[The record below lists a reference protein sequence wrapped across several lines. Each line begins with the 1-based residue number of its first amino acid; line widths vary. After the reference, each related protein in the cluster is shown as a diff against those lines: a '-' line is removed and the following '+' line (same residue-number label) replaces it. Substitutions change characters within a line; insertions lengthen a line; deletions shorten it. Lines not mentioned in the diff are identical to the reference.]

1 MKYEDEN
8 GKNKEQEPRTKN
20 KENRKERIEKRVKT
34 KEY

>member
-8 GKNKEQEPRTKN
+8 GKNKESRIKN